1 MRRSYPANVKLIRVP
16 CTGRVDDVHL
26 MKAFEQGMDGVFVAG
41 CLEGECHYLR
51 GNLRAKKRVEHVKG
65 ILTALG
71 INPERL
77 QMYNLSAA
85 MGGRFVEIAQE
96 MTEKVKA
103 LGPSPVN
110 TGQGREP
117 IEAHEEEENKQ

>member
-1 MRRSYPANVKLIRVP
+1 MRLDCPTNVKIVRVP

-26 MKAFEQGMDGVFVAG
+26 LKAFEQGMDGVYVAG
-41 CLEGECHYLR
+41 CLEGECHFLR
-51 GNLRAKKRVEHVKG
+51 GNLRAKKRVGHVKR

-85 MGGRFVEIAQE
+85 MGSRFVEIARE
-96 MTEKVKA
+96 MTEKVRA
-103 LGPSPVN
+103 LGPSPVT
-110 TGQGREP
+110 TGKGREFV
-117 IEAHEEEENKQ
+117 EEQQEEKKQ

>member
-1 MRRSYPANVKLIRVP
+1 M
-16 CTGRVDDVHL
+16 HL
-26 MKAFEQGMDGVFVAG
+26 LKAFEEGMDGVFVAG

-51 GNLRAKKRVEHVKG
+51 GNLRAKKRVGHVKG

-110 TGQGREP
+110 TGQGRES
-117 IEAHEEEENKQ
+117 IEEQGEEIQP

>member
-1 MRRSYPANVKLIRVP
+1 M
-16 CTGRVDDVHL
+16 HL
-26 MKAFEQGMDGVFVAG
+26 MKAFEEGMDGVYVAG
-41 CLEGECHYLR
+41 CLEGECHFLR
-51 GNLRAKKRVEHVKG
+51 GNLRAKKRVGHVKG

-96 MTEKVKA
+96 MTERIKA

-110 TGQGREP
+110 TGQGRESV
-117 IEAHEEEENKQ
+117 EEQQEEEGKQ

>member
-1 MRRSYPANVKLIRVP
+1 MRKSYPANVKLIRVP

-26 MKAFEQGMDGVFVAG
+26 LKAFEEGMDGVFVAG
-41 CLEGECHYLR
+41 CLEGECHFLR
-51 GNLRAKKRVEHVKG
+51 GNLRAKKRVGHVKG
-65 ILTALG
+65 ILTTLG
-71 INPERL
+71 INPGRL

-110 TGQGREP
+110 TGQGRESV
-117 IEAHEEEENKQ
+117 EAQEEEENKQ

>member
-16 CTGRVDDVHL
+16 CTGRVDEVHFL
-26 MKAFEQGMDGVFVAG
+26 KAFEQGIDGVYVAG
-41 CLEGECHYLR
+41 CLEGECHFLR
-51 GNLRAKKRVEHVKG
+51 GNLRAKKRVGHVKR

-96 MTEKVKA
+96 MTEKVRA
-103 LGPSPVN
+103 LGPSPVK
-110 TGQGREP
+110 TGQGREF
-117 IEAHEEEENKQ
+117 IEEQGEGKKR

>member
-1 MRRSYPANVKLIRVP
+1 M
-16 CTGRVDDVHL
+16 HL
-26 MKAFEQGMDGVFVAG
+26 LKAFEEGMDGVFVAG
-41 CLEGECHYLR
+41 CLEGECHFLR
-51 GNLRAKKRVEHVKG
+51 GNLRAKKRVGHVKG

-110 TGQGREP
+110 TRQGRESV
-117 IEAHEEEENKQ
+117 ETQEEEANKQ

>member
-1 MRRSYPANVKLIRVP
+1 MRKSYPANVKLIRVP

-26 MKAFEQGMDGVFVAG
+26 MRAFEEGMDGVYVAG
-41 CLEGECHYLR
+41 CLEGECHFLR
-51 GNLRAKKRVEHVKG
+51 GNLRAKKRVGHVKG

-96 MTEKVKA
+96 MTERIKA

-110 TGQGREP
+110 TGEGRESV
-117 IEAHEEEENKQ
+117 EKQEEEKKQ